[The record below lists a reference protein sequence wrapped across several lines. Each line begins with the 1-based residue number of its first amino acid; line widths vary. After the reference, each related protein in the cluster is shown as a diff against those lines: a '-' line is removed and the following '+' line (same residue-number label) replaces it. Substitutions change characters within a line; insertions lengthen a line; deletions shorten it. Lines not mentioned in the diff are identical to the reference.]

1 MYFCGLLEEAQLGLD
16 FILLH
21 AGGPDL
27 INPLACRT
35 VSTHTMSI
43 AVPLI
48 EEDESSS
55 VKISVKCLSFSAL
68 LLYNLSFDPNFPLH

>member
-1 MYFCGLLEEAQLGLD
+1 MKPTDTFRVAVSFVLLESRYLSWLLEEAQLALD

-27 INPLACRT
+27 INPLSWRT
-35 VSTHTMSI
+35 VSTHRMSI
-43 AVPLI
+43 AVSPI

-55 VKISVKCLSFSAL
+55 VKISVKCLR
-68 LLYNLSFDPNFPLH
+68 